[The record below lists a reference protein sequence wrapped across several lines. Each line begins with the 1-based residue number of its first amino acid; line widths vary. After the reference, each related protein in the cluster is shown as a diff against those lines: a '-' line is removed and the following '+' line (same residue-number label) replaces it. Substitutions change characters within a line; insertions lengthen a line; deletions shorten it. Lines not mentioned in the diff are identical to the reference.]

1 MNACISV
8 THHTVKC
15 DLSAYTTI
23 VRMCDT
29 THMQQN
35 SEMARIHEALRRAM
49 ARKGIAAKPLSLA
62 AGLGE
67 TAVRDLFDGKDVKIG
82 TLQKLAVALECSLED
97 LIGAEAV
104 PLTGR
109 IGAGGTIIFEDLG
122 ADQFVVRPPGVSG
135 ALEALEVMGDSM
147 LPRYSSGDVVYI
159 RRTHDGVLKEYIGEF
174 CAVRLVTGE
183 TFLKQLAKGSV
194 PGSFTLRSLNAADME
209 DVHVEWATPILFVL
223 PKYSRQHVFAI

>member
-1 MNACISV
+1 MDACISV

-15 DLSAYTTI
+15 DLAAYATI

-104 PLTGR
+104 PLSGR
-109 IGAGGTIIFEDLG
+109 IGAGGSIIFEDMG
-122 ADQFVVRPPGVSG
+122 DDQFVVRPPGMSG
-135 ALEALEVMGDSM
+135 PLEALEVMGDSM

-159 RRTHDGVLKEYIGEF
+159 RRTHDGILKEYIGEF

-183 TFLKQLAKGSV
+183 TYLKQLSRGAQ
-194 PGSFTLRSLNAADME
+194 PGTFTLRSLNAADME
-209 DVHVEWATPILFVL
+209 DVHVQWATPILFVL
-223 PKYSRQHVFAI
+223 PKFSRQHIFAI